1 MDPIARN
8 SGRSRMQRLN
18 DWIALREP
26 LIRLIYRI
34 LIILGLATV
43 AWELYG
49 TDQDNQDENENVES
63 VDAIAQPDWIIPDL
77 SPMSA
82 SLRTSKPNC

>member
-1 MDPIARN
+1 MDPIAGN

-34 LIILGLATV
+34 LIILGVATV

-63 VDAIAQPDWIIPDL
+63 GDVIAQPDPIIPDL

-82 SLRTSKPNC
+82 SLRIAKPNC